1 MRTSAEFG
9 PTDAIVSRK
18 SFLKSPLQY
27 QFFSLHDKF
36 SVSKCHTDVFHM
48 ADALP
53 IFSPAYAPRIV
64 IGVTTS
70 QTCLILRGRLRAL
83 RLAGFHITVVSSP
96 GPLLDRLAMSEG
108 AEVVAIPIERE
119 ISLISDLLS
128 LFRFWR
134 MLVRVKPDMV
144 EFSTPKAG
152 LLGLLAA
159 RLCGVP
165 KRIYLLRGLKLE
177 TAKGFK
183 RRVLLAAERLA
194 SCCAHVV
201 VCNSPSL
208 REQAI
213 GLGIAPASKLV
224 LLGGGSSNGVDRFR
238 FAPGPTLM
246 RQQLGIPLDAQ
257 VIGFVGRL
265 TRDKGVPELVEAFE
279 HILAAVPTA
288 YLLMVG
294 WFDQSE
300 DALTLALR
308 RKIENH
314 PRILVT
320 GIVESTPAYYRAMD
334 LLVLP
339 SWREGFPNAVLE
351 ASATGIP
358 VVTTMATGARD
369 SVVPEVTGLVIS
381 PGYPEA
387 ITEAV
392 LTLLADPERRARM
405 GGAARSWVLENFVDT
420 QVLGLVVKF
429 YQGLIDENS
438 SDRLQGSL
446 IRS

>member
-1 MRTSAEFG
+1 
-9 PTDAIVSRK
+9 
-18 SFLKSPLQY
+18 
-27 QFFSLHDKF
+27 
-36 SVSKCHTDVFHM
+36 M

-334 LLVLP
+334 L
-339 SWREGFPNAVLE
+339 E